1 MEAEERPAK
10 LRKLSHG
17 ASNEQPQTEPPM
29 ATLPADV
36 IEDDAE
42 QPQKRPPAEFAN
54 GIDANDSS
62 HNSSEDPHTNLDGSN
77 SDPFALLPGPDL
89 APNSG
94 LSKNQLKKLRK
105 KQEWEAGRDERKVF
119 RKQKTQEKKA
129 RKRAARDATID
140 GTPSTNGET
149 LENGQDTS
157 SRSSLRSGVPKHA
170 SGTLLPITLIID
182 CAFDKLMHDKE
193 RISLA
198 SQITRSYSDNHRAP
212 FKAHLV
218 ISSFSGELKNRFD
231 TVLHKHYE
239 NWKGVRVLEED
250 FVDAAQQSK
259 EWMRSAKRGGKLAG
273 AFAQDAEHG
282 QSTTNELEAQGEV
295 VYLTSDS
302 EKTLDRLKPYS
313 TYIIGGLVD
322 KNRHKG
328 ICHKS
333 ACDRGVKTAKLPIG
347 QYMDMQS
354 RFVLATN
361 HVVEIMI
368 RWLEFGDWGEA
379 FLKVVP
385 KRKGGKLKQMGV
397 LRKGGEPGEG
407 EGEGEGGDDVSE
419 DGKEQ
424 EVGEDRQEVD
434 EGESGNEAGKEEDGA
449 PSIKP
454 STPSPLTG

>member
-1 MEAEERPAK
+1 MKAEERPAK
-10 LRKLSHG
+10 LRKLCHG
-17 ASNEQPQTEPPM
+17 ASNEQPRTEPPM

-42 QPQKRPPAEFAN
+42 QPQTRQPAEFAN
-54 GIDANDSS
+54 GIVANDSS
-62 HNSSEDPHTNLDGSN
+62 HNSSENPHTHLDGSN
-77 SDPFALLPGPDL
+77 SDPFALLPAPDL
-89 APNSG
+89 TPNSG

-140 GTPSTNGET
+140 GAPSTNGET

-157 SRSSLRSGVPKHA
+157 SRGSLRLGVPKHA

-239 NWKGVRVLEED
+239 NWKGVRVLEES
-250 FVDAAQQSK
+250 FVDAAEQSK
-259 EWMRSAKRGGKLAG
+259 EWMRSEKRGGKLAG
-273 AFAQDAEHG
+273 AFVQDAEHG

-302 EKTLDRLKPYS
+302 ENTLDRLKPYS

-328 ICHKS
+328 VCYKS

-368 RWLEFGDWGEA
+368 RWLECGDWGEA

-385 KRKGGKLKQMGV
+385 KRKGGRLKQMGV
-397 LRKGGEPGEG
+397 LRNGGEPGEG
-407 EGEGEGGDDVSE
+407 EGEGGMDESE
-419 DGKEQ
+419 DGKEE
-424 EVGEDRQEVD
+424 EVGEDRHEVD
-434 EGESGNEAGKEEDGA
+434 EGESGKEGGKEEDGA